1 MYRGTDN
8 KEWVDRASL
17 EYVDDSEVYV
27 NKLSSGRAATMGGFC
42 SKEALFSAGAI
53 IQTPDKAKKAQLL
66 FNVKGKLRVKIS
78 QTWIIDTII
87 RFALLASQPKTN

>member
-53 IQTPDKAKKAQLL
+53 IQTPDKGSFASKYLKRGLSTRL
-66 FNVKGKLRVKIS
+66 FAS
-78 QTWIIDTII
+78 
-87 RFALLASQPKTN
+87 RF